1 MPFCSSAIAQVL
13 PHCAADC
20 IDGSMMRAVEKHTQ
34 QIKENLTWQMPF
46 QAQTEERL
54 KNMDDIKM

>member
-13 PHCAADC
+13 
-20 IDGSMMRAVEKHTQ
+20 MRAVQKHTQ